1 MDPRLLELVH
11 STLVELLR
19 TDSDHLPPKIQM
31 QANDFV
37 EDELDSVED
46 ELDSA
51 GVSWSVPHRPSSS
64 AGKLDVARLV
74 PYENVPI
81 KLMKQLKLS
90 YTTGN

>member
-37 EDELDSVED
+37 EDELDS
-46 ELDSA
+46 A

-81 KLMKQLKLS
+81 MKQLKLS